1 MRIESPYHEGELRAQ
16 QRAGEVENGKRNGRA
31 IADTIVK
38 GAFSFIE
45 QQPMVVL
52 GSVDPQADIW
62 ASVLVG
68 RPGFLRVPDER
79 TVEFDLAQT
88 ARNAQDPFWVNIDR
102 DPRMGMLLI
111 ELSTRRR
118 FRINGR
124 IVRTTPEHL
133 SVAVDE
139 AYPNCPKYIQR
150 RHITRQGVK
159 GPSFSA
165 GPREGHL
172 LEPPQQTLITSSDTF
187 FVASG
192 HPARGVDVSHRGG
205 KPGFIRV
212 LNNSTLRIPDY
223 TGNSMYNTLGNFTVN
238 PRAGLVFLD
247 FERSQ
252 TLQLIGRP
260 EILWELDDPQQE
272 TGGTKRYWDF
282 HIERWLQ
289 LDIPHT
295 MEWDFLDYSPHNPS

>member
-1 MRIESPYHEGELRAQ
+1 MRIESPFHEGELLAQ
-16 QRAGEVENGKRNGRA
+16 QRVGALGEGRRNGRA

-38 GAFSFIE
+38 GAFTFIE
-45 QQPMVVL
+45 QQPIVVL
-52 GSVDPQADIW
+52 GSVDPQANIW

-68 RPGFLRVPDER
+68 RPGFMRVPGER

-88 ARNAQDPFWVNIDR
+88 ARNAQDPFWINIDR
-102 DPRMGMLLI
+102 DPRVGMLLI
-111 ELSTRRR
+111 EFSTRRR
-118 FRINGR
+118 LRINGR
-124 IVRTTPEHL
+124 IARTAPERL
-133 SVAVDE
+133 SVAVAE
-139 AYPNCPKYIQR
+139 SYPNCPKYIQR
-150 RHITRQGVK
+150 RHLTGQSVNGTS
-159 GPSFSA
+159 PSA
-165 GPREGHL
+165 EPREGQL

-212 LNNSTLRIPDY
+212 LNNKTLRIPDY
-223 TGNSMYNTLGNFTVN
+223 TGNSMYNTLGNFIVH

-289 LDIPHT
+289 LDIPHVF
-295 MEWDFLDYSPHNPS
+295 EWDFLDYSPHNPS

>member
-1 MRIESPYHEGELRAQ
+1 MRIESPYHEGELLAQ

-31 IADTIVK
+31 IADTILK
-38 GAFSFIE
+38 GAFNFIE

-52 GSVDPQADIW
+52 GSVDPQANLW

-88 ARNAQDPFWVNIDR
+88 ARNAQDPFWVNIGR
-102 DPRMGMLLI
+102 DPRVGMLLI

-118 FRINGR
+118 LRINGR
-124 IVRTTPEHL
+124 IARTAPERL

-150 RHITRQGVK
+150 RHITGQVVK
-159 GPSFSA
+159 GPGFSA

-172 LEPPQQTLITSSDTF
+172 LEPSQQALVTSSDTF

-205 KPGFIRV
+205 QPGFLRV
-212 LNNSTLRIPDY
+212 LNNRTLRIPDY
-223 TGNSMYNTLGNFTVN
+223 TGNSMYNTLGNFIAN
-238 PRAGLVFLD
+238 PHAGLVFLD

-282 HIERWLQ
+282 HIEGWLQ
-289 LDIPHT
+289 LDLPHT
-295 MEWDFLDYSPHNPS
+295 LEWDFFDYSPHNPS

>member
-1 MRIESPYHEGELRAQ
+1 MRIESPFHEGELQAQ
-16 QRAGEVENGKRNGRA
+16 QRAGEVEKGKRNGRA

-38 GAFSFIE
+38 GAFNFIE

-52 GSVDPQADIW
+52 GSVDPQANLW

-68 RPGFLRVPDER
+68 RPGFLRVPGER
-79 TVEFDLAQT
+79 AVEFDLAQT
-88 ARNAQDPFWVNIDR
+88 ARNSHDPFWTNIEL
-102 DPRMGMLLI
+102 DPRVGMLLI

-124 IVRTTPEHL
+124 IARTAPDHL

-139 AYPNCPKYIQR
+139 AFPNCPKYIQR
-150 RHITRQGVK
+150 RDFTGQSVNETIVSTGM
-159 GPSFSA
+159 
-165 GPREGHL
+165 REGHV
-172 LEPPQQTLITSSDTF
+172 LEPPQQALITSLDTF

-192 HPARGVDVSHRGG
+192 HPSRGVDVSHRGG
-205 KPGFIRV
+205 NPGFIRV
-212 LNNSTLRIPDY
+212 LNDRTLRIPDY
-223 TGNSMYNTLGNFTVN
+223 IGNSMYNTLGNFVAN

-260 EILWELDDPQQE
+260 EILWDLDDPQQE

-282 HIERWLQ
+282 HIERWRQ
-289 LDIPHT
+289 LDIPHKL
-295 MEWDFLDYSPHNPS
+295 EWDFMDYSPHNPS